1 MDESL
6 VQLKA
11 RLEVAERA
19 LERSERLAVANRYA
33 GAIMHEVNNPL
44 EAITNLVYLT
54 KSDKD
59 NPDQV
64 LENMA
69 VIENQLKI
77 LGRVTKQALTFHR
90 EHSDASELDL
100 VEIAEAALKLHSDK
114 LNSHGIQVERRF
126 RGPVMVR
133 VSGSQILQ
141 VISNLVLNAVDVLS
155 PGKGRIC
162 VSVKRCPRC
171 VHMTVSDNGP
181 GIPEHCANHMFEPYV
196 TSKASGTG
204 LGLWLSTRIIT
215 KHHGTLRFRTSR
227 REGKTGTTFRI
238 QLPNTVPQPSAGDPS

>member
-1 MDESL
+1 MEETL

-11 RLEVAERA
+11 RLELAERA
-19 LERSERLAVANRYA
+19 LERSERLAVASRYA

-54 KSDKD
+54 KSGKD
-59 NPDQV
+59 NPAQV
-64 LENMA
+64 LEYMA
-69 VIENQLKI
+69 VIEGQLKI

-90 EHSDASELDL
+90 EHSDASEFDL

-114 LNSHGIQVERRF
+114 LNRHKIQVERRF
-126 RGPVMVR
+126 HGPAMVR

-141 VISNLVLNAVDVLS
+141 VVSNLILNAVEVLS
-155 PGKGRIC
+155 RGEGRIC
-162 VSVKRCPRC
+162 VSVKRCPGC
-171 VHMTVSDNGP
+171 SQMTVSDNGP
-181 GIPEHCANHMFEPYV
+181 GIPEHYESRLFEPYV

-215 KHHGTLRFRTSR
+215 KHQGTLRFRTSR

-238 QLPNTVPQPSAGDPS
+238 QLPNPSVVALSGE

>member
-1 MDESL
+1 MEQSL
-6 VQLKA
+6 AELKA
-11 RLEVAERA
+11 RLEMAELA
-19 LERSERLAVANRYA
+19 LERSERLAVASRYA

-54 KSDKD
+54 KSEKD
-59 NPDQV
+59 NPAQV
-64 LENMA
+64 LENMN
-69 VIENQLKI
+69 VIEDQLKI

-114 LNSHGIQVERRF
+114 LTRHGIQVDRRF
-126 RGPVMVR
+126 RGPAMVR

-141 VISNLVLNAVDVLS
+141 VISNLILNATEVLS
-155 PGKGRIC
+155 RGTGRIC

-181 GIPEHCANHMFEPYV
+181 GIPERYASRLFEPFV

-204 LGLWLSTRIIT
+204 LGLWLSARIIT
-215 KHHGTLRFRTSR
+215 KHQGSLRFRTSR

-238 QLPNTVPQPSAGDPS
+238 QLPNISVAA

>member
-1 MDESL
+1 MEESL

-11 RLEVAERA
+11 RLEIAERA

-33 GAIMHEVNNPL
+33 GAIIHEVNNPL

-54 KSDKD
+54 KSEKD
-59 NPDQV
+59 NPAQI

-69 VIENQLKI
+69 VIEDQLKI

-90 EHSDASELDL
+90 EHADASEFDL

-114 LNSHGIQVERRF
+114 LNRHGIQVERRF
-126 RGPVMVR
+126 RGPAIVT
-133 VSGSQILQ
+133 VSGSEILQ
-141 VISNLVLNAVDVLS
+141 VVSNLLLNAVEVLAR
-155 PGKGRIC
+155 GKGRIC
-162 VSVKRCPRC
+162 VSVRCFPRC

-181 GIPEHCANHMFEPYV
+181 GIPERFAKHLFEPYV

-204 LGLWLSTRIIT
+204 LGL
-215 KHHGTLRFRTSR
+215 
-227 REGKTGTTFRI
+227 
-238 QLPNTVPQPSAGDPS
+238 

>member
-1 MDESL
+1 MEESI

-11 RLEVAERA
+11 RLELAERA

-54 KSDKD
+54 KSAK
-59 NPDQV
+59 NLTQV

-69 VIENQLKI
+69 VIEDQLKI

-90 EHSDASELDL
+90 EHAEAAEFDL
-100 VEIAEAALKLHSDK
+100 VEIAEAALKLHFDK
-114 LNSHGIQVERRF
+114 LNRRGIQVERRF
-126 RGPVMVR
+126 RGPAMVR
-133 VSGSQILQ
+133 VSASQMLQ
-141 VISNLVLNAVDVLS
+141 VISNLVLNAVEVLS

-171 VHMTVSDNGP
+171 VHITIADNGP
-181 GIPEHCANHMFEPYV
+181 GIPEHYASHLFEPYV

-204 LGLWLSTRIIT
+204 LGLWLSTRIIRN
-215 KHHGTLRFRTSR
+215 HHGTLRFRTSR

-238 QLPNTVPQPSAGDPS
+238 ELPNTPPQSLAMEN

>member
-1 MDESL
+1 MEESL
-6 VQLKA
+6 MQLKA
-11 RLEVAERA
+11 RLEMAERA
-19 LERSERLAVANRYA
+19 LERSERLAVASRYA

-54 KSDKD
+54 KSEK
-59 NPDQV
+59 NLTQV

-69 VIENQLKI
+69 VIEDQLKI

-90 EHSDASELDL
+90 EHSDAKEFDL

-114 LNSHGIQVERRF
+114 LTRHGIQVERRF
-126 RGPVMVR
+126 RGPATVR
-133 VSGSQILQ
+133 VSASQLLQ
-141 VISNLVLNAVDVLS
+141 VVSNLILNAAEVLS
-155 PGKGRIC
+155 RGEGRIC
-162 VSVKRCPRC
+162 VSVKRCPQC

-181 GIPEHCANHMFEPYV
+181 GIPERYASHLFEPYV

-215 KHHGTLRFRTSR
+215 KHYGTLRFRTSR

-238 QLPNTVPQPSAGDPS
+238 QLPNASDSALARE

>member
-1 MDESL
+1 MEESL

-11 RLEVAERA
+11 RLDIAERA

-54 KSDKD
+54 KSGKD
-59 NPDQV
+59 NPTQV
-64 LENMA
+64 LEYMA
-69 VIENQLKI
+69 VIEDQLKI

-90 EHSDASELDL
+90 EHSDAREFDL

-114 LNSHGIQVERRF
+114 FSRHGIQVERRF
-126 RGPVMVR
+126 RGPAVVT

-141 VISNLVLNAVDVLS
+141 VVSNLLLNAVEVLTR
-155 PGKGRIC
+155 GKGRIC

-171 VHMTVSDNGP
+171 VHMTISDNGP
-181 GIPEHCANHMFEPYV
+181 GIPERYANHLFEPYV

-227 REGKTGTTFRI
+227 RHGRTGTTFRI
-238 QLPNTVPQPSAGDPS
+238 QLPNAPQERSSGEKS

>member
-1 MDESL
+1 MEESL

-11 RLEVAERA
+11 RLETAERA
-19 LERSERLAVANRYA
+19 LERSERLAVASRYA

-54 KSDKD
+54 KSATD
-59 NPDQV
+59 NPTQV

-69 VIENQLKI
+69 VIEDQLKI
-77 LGRVTKQALTFHR
+77 LGQVTKQALTFHR
-90 EHSDASELDL
+90 EHSDANDIDL

-114 LNSHGIQVERRF
+114 LNRHGIQVERRF
-126 RGPVMVR
+126 RGPAMVG

-141 VISNLVLNAVDVLS
+141 VVSNLILNAAEVLS
-155 PGKGRIC
+155 RGKGRIC
-162 VSVKRCPRC
+162 LSVKRCPRC

-181 GIPEHCANHMFEPYV
+181 GIPERYASHLFEPYV

-204 LGLWLSTRIIT
+204 LGLWLSARIIA
-215 KHHGTLRFRTSR
+215 KHQGTLRFRTSR

-238 QLPNTVPQPSAGDPS
+238 QLPNTSIAVVDGD

>member
-11 RLEVAERA
+11 RLEMAERA

-33 GAIMHEVNNPL
+33 GAIIHEVNNPL

-54 KSDKD
+54 KSEKD
-59 NPDQV
+59 NAARV
-64 LENMA
+64 LENMT
-69 VIENQLKI
+69 VIEDQLKI

-90 EHSDASELDL
+90 EHADASEFDL

-114 LNSHGIQVERRF
+114 LNRHGIQVERRF
-126 RGPVMVR
+126 RGPAVVT

-141 VISNLVLNAVDVLS
+141 VVSNLLLNAVEVLTR
-155 PGKGRIC
+155 GKGRIC

-181 GIPEHCANHMFEPYV
+181 GIPERYANHLFEPYV

-215 KHHGTLRFRTSR
+215 NHHGTLRFRTSR
-227 REGKTGTTFRI
+227 REGRSGTIFRI
-238 QLPNTVPQPSAGDPS
+238 QLPNMAPRRSAGGQS